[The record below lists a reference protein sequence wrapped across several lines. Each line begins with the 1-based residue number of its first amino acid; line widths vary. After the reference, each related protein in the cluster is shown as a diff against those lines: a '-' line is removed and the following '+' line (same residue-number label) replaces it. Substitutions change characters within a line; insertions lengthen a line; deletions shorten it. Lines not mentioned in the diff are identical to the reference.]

1 MVRADAEKRQEDEKN
16 QRDQTALKEYIIKLE
31 ENQRQLISR
40 LEDLEVTLEA
50 DSETSIGLLDMLL
63 KKIGSTGRDAETM
76 GSPQNSREH
85 DHDRKHEYDRSRGN
99 ANTDRGGGAGSP
111 VLQQRKG
118 SHFSRR

>member
-1 MVRADAEKRQEDEKN
+1 MVRSDSEKRQEDEKN

-63 KKIGSTGRDAETM
+63 KKIGSSGHSAGGVD
-76 GSPQNSREH
+76 SPQGVRDQNYGSTAKNE
-85 DHDRKHEYDRSRGN
+85 N
-99 ANTDRGGGAGSP
+99 ANRGGGSSSP